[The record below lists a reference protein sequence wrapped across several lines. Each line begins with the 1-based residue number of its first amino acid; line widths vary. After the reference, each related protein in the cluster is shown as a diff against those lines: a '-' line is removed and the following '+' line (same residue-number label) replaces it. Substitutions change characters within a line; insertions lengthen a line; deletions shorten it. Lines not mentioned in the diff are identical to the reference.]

1 MRLCLA
7 LLAAFIGFFNPVSG
21 QEVVQTKPEEKVSF
35 GFAYEYVG
43 KDGRLVVKRI
53 MESCAMF
60 KAGMRNDDVIVSIN
74 DIQMTRNDEQN
85 LNVLRTE
92 ALSLNPAKIVVL
104 RGAESLEFLIQATEC
119 SFPSFS
125 YEYDQNEG
133 RWTLVE

>member
-60 KAGMRNDDVIVSIN
+60 KAGMRNDDTIVSIN
-74 DIQMTRNDEQN
+74 EIQMPRNVELN
-85 LNVLRTE
+85 LNFLRAE

-104 RGAESLEFLIQATEC
+104 RGAQSLEFLIQASEC

-133 RWTLVE
+133 RWILVE

>member
-7 LLAAFIGFFNPVSG
+7 LLAAFIMFFNPVSG
-21 QEVVQTKPEEKVSF
+21 QEIVQTKPEEKVSF

-104 RGAESLEFLIQATEC
+104 RGSESLEFLIQATEC

-125 YEYDQNEG
+125 YEYDQNEA
-133 RWTLVE
+133 RWILVE